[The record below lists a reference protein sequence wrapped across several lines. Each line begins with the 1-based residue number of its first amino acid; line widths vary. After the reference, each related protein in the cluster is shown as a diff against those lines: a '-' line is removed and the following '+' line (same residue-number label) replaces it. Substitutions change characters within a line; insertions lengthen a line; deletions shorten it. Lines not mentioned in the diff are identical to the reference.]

1 MEVKHFVQDVSIVNW
16 YRPFLL
22 PLLLPFLLPLLLPFI
37 LPNSQFSI
45 PNYQLSTIN
54 CQLSTIMIEYIRG
67 ILDELT
73 PTQATIEAHGV
84 GYILNI
90 SLNTYTAL
98 QGKSEARLF
107 VYESIREDAWTLYGF
122 ATKQERELFLM
133 LISVSGVGGNTAR
146 TMLSSFSAP
155 ELAGLIMD
163 GNERMLKT
171 VKGLGA
177 KTAQRIIVELRDKVV
192 SLGIEAVSPSG
203 DNAAPSL
210 QNNEIYNEACEALK
224 MLGFPPAPVAKTV
237 KAILKDEPS
246 APVEKVIKLALKML

>member
-1 MEVKHFVQDVSIVNW
+1 
-16 YRPFLL
+16 
-22 PLLLPFLLPLLLPFI
+22 
-37 LPNSQFSI
+37 
-45 PNYQLSTIN
+45 
-54 CQLSTIMIEYIRG
+54 MIEYIRG

-73 PTQATIEAHGV
+73 PTQATLEAHGV
-84 GYILNI
+84 GYLLNI

-107 VYESIREDAWTLYGF
+107 VYESIREDAWTLFGF
-122 ATKQERELFLM
+122 ATRQERALFLL

-146 TMLSSFSAP
+146 TILSGFTVP
-155 ELAGLIMD
+155 ELAGLIME

-177 KTAQRIIVELRDKVV
+177 KTAQRIIVELRDKVAT
-192 SLGIEAVSPSG
+192 LGIAAITSPSDG
-203 DNAAPSL
+203 GNAPSV
-210 QNNEIYNEACEALK
+210 QNSEVYNEAFEALK

-237 KAILKDEPS
+237 KAILKDEPT

>member
-1 MEVKHFVQDVSIVNW
+1 
-16 YRPFLL
+16 
-22 PLLLPFLLPLLLPFI
+22 
-37 LPNSQFSI
+37 
-45 PNYQLSTIN
+45 
-54 CQLSTIMIEYIRG
+54 MIEYIRG

-73 PTQATIEAHGV
+73 PAQATIEAHGV
-84 GYILNI
+84 GYLLNI

-107 VYESIREDAWTLYGF
+107 VYESIREDAWTLFGF

-146 TMLSSFSAP
+146 TMLSSFTTA

-171 VKGLGA
+171 IKGLGA
-177 KTAQRIIVELRDKVV
+177 KTAQRIIVELHDKVV
-192 SLGIEAVSPSG
+192 SLGIAASPTSG
-203 DNAAPSL
+203 SNDTTPALNS
-210 QNNEIYNEACEALK
+210 EVYNEACEALK

-237 KAILKDEPS
+237 KAILKDEPE

>member
-1 MEVKHFVQDVSIVNW
+1 
-16 YRPFLL
+16 
-22 PLLLPFLLPLLLPFI
+22 
-37 LPNSQFSI
+37 
-45 PNYQLSTIN
+45 
-54 CQLSTIMIEYIRG
+54 MIEYLRG

-73 PTQATIEAHGV
+73 PTQATIECHGV

-98 QGKSEARLF
+98 QGKGEARLF
-107 VYESIREDAWTLYGF
+107 VYEAIREDAWTLFGF
-122 ATKQERELFLM
+122 ATKQERELFLL

-146 TMLSSFSAP
+146 TMLSSFSAS
-155 ELAGLIMD
+155 ELAGLIME

-177 KTAQRIIVELRDKVV
+177 KTAQRIIVELKDKVV
-192 SLGIEAVSPSG
+192 SLGISATSVS
-203 DNAAPSL
+203 DNTDSPAAMNS
-210 QNNEIYNEACEALK
+210 EVYNEAFEALK

-246 APVEKVIKLALKML
+246 APVEKVIKMALKML

>member
-1 MEVKHFVQDVSIVNW
+1 
-16 YRPFLL
+16 
-22 PLLLPFLLPLLLPFI
+22 
-37 LPNSQFSI
+37 
-45 PNYQLSTIN
+45 
-54 CQLSTIMIEYIRG
+54 MITYIRG
-67 ILDELT
+67 IVDELS

-84 GYILNI
+84 GYLLNI

-107 VYESIREDAWTLYGF
+107 VYESIREDAWTLFGF

-146 TMLSSFSAP
+146 TMLSSFTAP

-163 GNERMLKT
+163 GNEKMLKT

-177 KTAQRIIVELRDKVV
+177 KTAQRIIVELHDKVT
-192 SLGIEAVSPSG
+192 SLGIGVSMPSDSEA
-203 DNAAPSL
+203 NAPAI
-210 QNNEIYNEACEALK
+210 QNSEVYNEAFEALK

>member
-1 MEVKHFVQDVSIVNW
+1 
-16 YRPFLL
+16 
-22 PLLLPFLLPLLLPFI
+22 
-37 LPNSQFSI
+37 
-45 PNYQLSTIN
+45 
-54 CQLSTIMIEYIRG
+54 MIEYIRG
-67 ILDELT
+67 IIDELT
-73 PTQATIEAHGV
+73 PAQATIEAHGV
-84 GYILNI
+84 GYMLNI

-107 VYESIREDAWTLYGF
+107 VYESIREDAWTLFGF

-146 TMLSSFSAP
+146 TMLSSFTTP
-155 ELAGLIMD
+155 ELASLIMD

-192 SLGIEAVSPSG
+192 SLGLETTSTPS
-203 DNAAPSL
+203 DNTAQPAYNS
-210 QNNEIYNEACEALK
+210 EVYNEACEALK

-237 KAILKDEPS
+237 KAILKDEPT
-246 APVEKVIKLALKML
+246 APVERVIKLALKML

>member
-1 MEVKHFVQDVSIVNW
+1 MIDYIKG
-16 YRPFLL
+16 
-22 PLLLPFLLPLLLPFI
+22 
-37 LPNSQFSI
+37 
-45 PNYQLSTIN
+45 QLA
-54 CQLSTIMIEYIRG
+54 
-67 ILDELT
+67 ELN
-73 PTQATIEAHGV
+73 PTSAVVEACGV
-84 GYILNI
+84 GYELSI

-107 VYESIREDAWTLYGF
+107 VYESIREDAWTLFGF
-122 ATKQERELFLM
+122 ATKQERELFLL

-155 ELAGLIMD
+155 ELAGHIMD

-192 SLGIEAVSPSG
+192 SLGIEAASPSG
-203 DNAAPSL
+203 ESATPSIA
-210 QNNEIYNEACEALK
+210 NSEIYNEACEALR

>member
-1 MEVKHFVQDVSIVNW
+1 
-16 YRPFLL
+16 
-22 PLLLPFLLPLLLPFI
+22 
-37 LPNSQFSI
+37 
-45 PNYQLSTIN
+45 
-54 CQLSTIMIEYIRG
+54 MIEYIRG

-84 GYILNI
+84 GYLLNI

-107 VYESIREDAWTLYGF
+107 VYESIREDAWTLFGF

-146 TMLSSFSAP
+146 TMLSSFTTA

-171 VKGLGA
+171 IKGLGA

-192 SLGIEAVSPSG
+192 SLGIQTVSPSG
-203 DNAAPSL
+203 ESSTPAIANT
-210 QNNEIYNEACEALK
+210 EIYNEACEALK

-237 KAILKDEPS
+237 KAILKDEPA

>member
-1 MEVKHFVQDVSIVNW
+1 
-16 YRPFLL
+16 
-22 PLLLPFLLPLLLPFI
+22 
-37 LPNSQFSI
+37 
-45 PNYQLSTIN
+45 
-54 CQLSTIMIEYIRG
+54 MITYIRG
-67 ILDELT
+67 IIDELT

-84 GYILNI
+84 GYLLNI

-107 VYESIREDAWTLYGF
+107 VYESIREDAWTLFGF

-146 TMLSSFSAP
+146 TMLSSFTAP

-163 GNERMLKT
+163 GNEKMLKT

-177 KTAQRIIVELRDKVV
+177 KTAQRIIVELHDKVT
-192 SLGIEAVSPSG
+192 SLGIGVSLPSDSEA
-203 DNAAPSL
+203 NAPAI
-210 QNNEIYNEACEALK
+210 QNSEVYNEAFEALK

>member
-1 MEVKHFVQDVSIVNW
+1 
-16 YRPFLL
+16 
-22 PLLLPFLLPLLLPFI
+22 
-37 LPNSQFSI
+37 
-45 PNYQLSTIN
+45 
-54 CQLSTIMIEYIRG
+54 MITYIRG
-67 ILDELT
+67 IIDELS

-84 GYILNI
+84 GYLLNI

-107 VYESIREDAWTLYGF
+107 VYESIREDAWTLFGF

-146 TMLSSFSAP
+146 TMLSSFTAP

-163 GNERMLKT
+163 GNEKMLKT

-177 KTAQRIIVELRDKVV
+177 KTAQRIIVELHDKVT
-192 SLGIEAVSPSG
+192 SLGIGVSMPSDSEA
-203 DNAAPSL
+203 NAPAI
-210 QNNEIYNEACEALK
+210 QNSEVYNEAFEALK

>member
-1 MEVKHFVQDVSIVNW
+1 
-16 YRPFLL
+16 
-22 PLLLPFLLPLLLPFI
+22 
-37 LPNSQFSI
+37 
-45 PNYQLSTIN
+45 
-54 CQLSTIMIEYIRG
+54 MITYIRG

-73 PTQATIEAHGV
+73 PTQAILEAHGV
-84 GYILNI
+84 GYLLNI

-107 VYESIREDAWTLYGF
+107 VYESIREDAWTLFGF

-146 TMLSSFSAP
+146 TMLSSFTAP
-155 ELAGLIMD
+155 ELAGLIME

-192 SLGIEAVSPSG
+192 SLGIESVSTPG
-203 DNAAPSL
+203 DGTPAIPNS
-210 QNNEIYNEACEALK
+210 EIYNEACEALK

-237 KAILKDEPS
+237 KAILKDEPT